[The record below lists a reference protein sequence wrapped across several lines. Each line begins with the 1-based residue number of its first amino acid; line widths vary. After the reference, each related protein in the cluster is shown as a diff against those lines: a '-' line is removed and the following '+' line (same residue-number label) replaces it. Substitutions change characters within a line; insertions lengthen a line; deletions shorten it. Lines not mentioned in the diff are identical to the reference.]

1 MYWCFKQNVQIYVY
15 MYISKI
21 MYLMYIHYS
30 YDAIYKH
37 VLLKL
42 CKKNMNFFSRALVLL
57 IVLLKQASEKLVEF

>member
-1 MYWCFKQNVQIYVY
+1 

-30 YDAIYKH
+30 YNAIYKH